1 MTKFTN
7 YDLIII
13 TNCEEKKYFRSSLTE
28 ISRLVRGE
36 RKSLNE
42 YIPEFH
48 TESFLQVGCDGR
60 LPLTSQGIE
69 VLYLSETDIIC
80 ELRW

>member
-1 MTKFTN
+1 MTNSFKIFTIFEHYYLTKFTN

-13 TNCEEKKYFRSSLTE
+13 TDCEEKKYFRSSLTE

-36 RKSLNE
+36 RKSLVE

-48 TESFLQVGCDGR
+48 TENNV
-60 LPLTSQGIE
+60 
-69 VLYLSETDIIC
+69 
-80 ELRW
+80 